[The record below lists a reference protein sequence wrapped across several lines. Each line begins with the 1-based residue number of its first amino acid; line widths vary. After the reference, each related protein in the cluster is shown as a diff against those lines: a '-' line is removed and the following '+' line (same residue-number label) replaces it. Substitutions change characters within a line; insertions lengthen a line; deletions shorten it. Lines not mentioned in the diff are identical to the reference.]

1 MKDPI
6 MKLLIRF
13 VAFLSLI
20 FAIQCTP
27 ISLGAPF
34 AADPAQRQ
42 QFVQS
47 TVIGQTTL
55 DQVRV
60 RWGNP
65 TGGGILV
72 DGPYRN
78 GGDYWQWTDGER
90 NNYGYV
96 QVKVDRNDIVR
107 EVLSFRVVNEQEI
120 REDFGQAGSITTVE
134 PAATSAA
141 TAPAGAQPAASQEDE
156 GGVNVLGIELECL
169 IFCI

>member
-20 FAIQCTP
+20 FATQCTP

-90 NNYGYV
+90 NNYG
-96 QVKVDRNDIVR
+96 
-107 EVLSFRVVNEQEI
+107 
-120 REDFGQAGSITTVE
+120 
-134 PAATSAA
+134 SA
-141 TAPAGAQPAASQEDE
+141 
-156 GGVNVLGIELECL
+156 L
-169 IFCI
+169 